1 MLSAVWCASRCNVFS
16 VSVFSSDRDKQVMQP
31 PRPRRHPDA
40 AAQRTLNVLVVGT
53 DDWAIE
59 QSSASL
65 RAAGHEVSRCQ
76 DPGAPAFPCRALQ
89 PGGTCPLDAGV
100 ELVVTSRARPAA
112 TPTAHE
118 MGVICGLHNAIPLV
132 VTGISRNGPFTPWA
146 TTVVPADGDLA
157 AACLE
162 AADKPAPVIH
172 LDEELA

>member
-1 MLSAVWCASRCNVFS
+1 LSAVWCAWRCKVIN
-16 VSVFSSDRDKQVMQP
+16 VSVFSSDRDKQVLDP
-31 PRPRRHPDA
+31 PRQRRHSDDV
-40 AAQRTLNVLVVGT
+40 AQRTLSVLVVGT

-76 DPGAPAFPCRALQ
+76 EPGDPAFPCRALQ
-89 PGGTCPLDAGV
+89 PGGTCPLDTGV

-118 MGVICGLHNAIPLV
+118 MGVICGLHNRIPLV
-132 VTGISRNGPFTPWA
+132 VTGISRNGPFTRWA

-162 AADKPAPVIH
+162 AAADPAPVID
-172 LDEELA
+172 LDEEPA